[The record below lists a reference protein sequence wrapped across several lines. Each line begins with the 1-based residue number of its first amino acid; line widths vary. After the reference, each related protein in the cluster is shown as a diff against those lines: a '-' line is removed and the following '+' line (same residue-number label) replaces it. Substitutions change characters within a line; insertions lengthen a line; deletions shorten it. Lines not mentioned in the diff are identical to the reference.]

1 MAALN
6 GIGGEGNE
14 GFRAGILTFEKHVPF
29 AMSLPEN
36 QEINGN
42 PAALTFDRAVDEL
55 RRGRAVQVTDG
66 TRGLIV
72 AAIETMQ
79 GPLFAR
85 LVAAGD
91 GRAVMLVTAE
101 RAHAAGLSR
110 QLGGAVAVAF
120 PSTTDLERLRALA
133 GVSGMAAVDSA
144 TFSVDAAPRGAPL
157 AAAAFQLAKAGRL
170 VPALIGFE
178 TEAGI
183 APGVLSI
190 PLSDV
195 AHHAPRFG
203 HHALQLLS
211 RARVPLAD
219 ALECEIAVFR
229 DEHSLAE
236 HVAVVIGKPDTASAV
251 PVRLHSACL
260 TGDLL
265 GSLRCDCGEQL
276 RTAVARIGALGGG
289 VLLYLDQEGRG
300 IGLPNKLRAY
310 VLQDGGLD
318 TVDADQHLGF
328 LADERTYDVAAA
340 LLSELGIKRIRLLTN
355 NPQKINSLRD
365 HGLEVVGRVPLV
377 TTSNAHNERY
387 LRAKH
392 ERAGHLDIAE
402 K

>member
-1 MAALN
+1 
-6 GIGGEGNE
+6 
-14 GFRAGILTFEKHVPF
+14 
-29 AMSLPEN
+29 MSSPETP
-36 QEINGN
+36 EINGN

-55 RRGRAVQVTDG
+55 RRGRAIQVVDG
-66 TRGLIV
+66 SRGLVV
-72 AAIETMQ
+72 AAIETLQ
-79 GPLFAR
+79 TQLFAR
-85 LVAAGD
+85 LVATGQ
-91 GRAVMLVTAE
+91 GRAAMLVTAE
-101 RAHAAGLSR
+101 RALAAGLSR
-110 QLGGAVAVAF
+110 QLSGPIAVAF
-120 PSTTDLERLRALA
+120 PPDTDLEQLRAIA
-133 GVSGMAAVDSA
+133 GVTG
-144 TFSVDAAPRGAPL
+144 AAPVDGAAFDVDQAPRCATL

-170 VPALIGFE
+170 VPALVGFE
-178 TEAGI
+178 SRGAPL
-183 APGVLSI
+183 PGVIAIELG
-190 PLSDV
+190 DV
-195 AHHAPRFG
+195 AHHARRFG

-219 ALECEIAVFR
+219 ALESEIAVFR

-236 HVAVVIGKPDTASAV
+236 HVAVVIGKPDPASAV

-276 RTAVARIGALGGG
+276 RTAVARIGSLGGG

-328 LADERTYDVAAA
+328 LADERTYEVAAA
-340 LLSELGIKRIRLLTN
+340 LLLELGFKRIRLLTN

-365 HGLEVVGRVPLV
+365 HGVEVVGRLPLV
-377 TTSNAHNERY
+377 TTSNTHNERY

-392 ERAGHLDIAE
+392 ERAGHLDLAE
-402 K
+402 KSGG

>member
-1 MAALN
+1 
-6 GIGGEGNE
+6 
-14 GFRAGILTFEKHVPF
+14 
-29 AMSLPEN
+29 MSSPTT
-36 QEINGN
+36 QTINGN
-42 PAALTFDRAVDEL
+42 PAALMFDRAVDEL

-66 TRGLIV
+66 TRGLVI
-72 AAIETMQ
+72 AAIETLQ
-79 GPLFAR
+79 TPLFQR
-85 LVAAGD
+85 LVAAAD

-101 RAHAAGLSR
+101 RAHAAALSR
-110 QLGGAVAVAF
+110 RLSGAVAVAF
-120 PSTTDLERLRALA
+120 PRDTDLESLRTLA
-133 GVSGMAAVDSA
+133 GVDGTAPVDDDA
-144 TFSVDAAPRGAPL
+144 FVVDPSPSNAPL

-170 VPALIGFE
+170 VPALIGFD
-178 TEAGI
+178 TDA
-183 APGVLSI
+183 ATVQGVLTI
-190 PLSDV
+190 ALNDV

-219 ALECEIAVFR
+219 AVECEIAVFR

-236 HVAVVIGKPDTASAV
+236 HVAVVIGNPDATSAV

-276 RTAVARIGALGGG
+276 RTAVARIATLGGG

-328 LADERTYDVAAA
+328 LADERSYDVAAA
-340 LLSELGIKRIRLLTN
+340 LLTELGIKRIRLLTN

-365 HGLEVVGRVPLV
+365 HGIEVVGRLPLV
-377 TTSNAHNERY
+377 TTSNTHNERY
-387 LRAKH
+387 LRAKL

>member
-1 MAALN
+1 
-6 GIGGEGNE
+6 
-14 GFRAGILTFEKHVPF
+14 
-29 AMSLPEN
+29 MSSPTI

-42 PAALTFDRAVDEL
+42 PAALSFDRAVDEL

-66 TRGLIV
+66 RQSLVV
-72 AAIETMQ
+72 AAIETVQ
-79 GPLFAR
+79 GPLFER
-85 LVAAGD
+85 LVAAGA
-91 GRAVMLVTAE
+91 GLAAMLVTAE
-101 RAHAAGLSR
+101 RAHAAGLSS
-110 QLGGAVAVAF
+110 QLSGAVAITF
-120 PSTTDLERLRALA
+120 PASADLELLRALA
-133 GVSGMAAVDSA
+133 GVAGIGPVDGIA
-144 TFSVDAAPRGAPL
+144 LSVDPAPPNAPL
-157 AAAAFQLAKAGRL
+157 AAASFQLAKAGRL
-170 VPALIGFE
+170 VPALVGFA
-178 TEAGI
+178 TGPEAV
-183 APGVLSI
+183 PGVLSI
-190 PLSDV
+190 ALGDV

-219 ALECEIAVFR
+219 ALDCEIAVFR
-229 DEHSLAE
+229 DEHSLGE
-236 HVAVVIGKPDTASAV
+236 HVAVVIGTPDAASAV

-276 RTAVARIGALGGG
+276 RTAVTRIEALGGG

-318 TVDADQHLGF
+318 TVDADRHLGF

-340 LLSELGIKRIRLLTN
+340 LLNELGIKRIRLLTN

-365 HGLEVVGRVPLV
+365 HGIEVVGRLPLV
-377 TTSNAHNERY
+377 TTSNTHNERY

-392 ERAGHLDIAE
+392 ERAGHLDLAE
-402 K
+402 KSGG

>member
-1 MAALN
+1 
-6 GIGGEGNE
+6 
-14 GFRAGILTFEKHVPF
+14 
-29 AMSLPEN
+29 MSSPPTP
-36 QEINGN
+36 EINGN
-42 PAALTFDRAVDEL
+42 PAALAFDRAVDEL
-55 RRGRAVQVTDG
+55 RRGRAVQVADG
-66 TRGLIV
+66 ARGLVV
-72 AAIETMQ
+72 AAIETVQ
-79 GPLFAR
+79 TQLFAR
-85 LVAAGD
+85 LVAASG

-101 RAHAAGLSR
+101 RAHAAGLSH
-110 QLGGAVAVAF
+110 QLCGAVAVAF
-120 PSTTDLERLRALA
+120 PADTDLDRLRALA
-133 GVSGMAAVDSA
+133 GVAGLAPVDSA
-144 TFSVDAAPRGAPL
+144 AFDVDAAPRCAPL

-178 TEAGI
+178 SDAN
-183 APGVLSI
+183 ASPGVVTIALG
-190 PLSDV
+190 DV
-195 AHHAPRFG
+195 VHHAPRFG

-219 ALECEIAVFR
+219 ALDCEIAVFR

-236 HVAVVIGKPDTASAV
+236 HVAVVIGTPDPASAV

-276 RTAVARIGALGGG
+276 RTAVARIGAVGGG

-318 TVDADQHLGF
+318 TVDADRHLGF
-328 LADERTYDVAAA
+328 LADERSYDVAAA
-340 LLSELGIKRIRLLTN
+340 LLTELGYKRIRLLTN

-365 HGLEVVGRVPLV
+365 HGIEVVGRLPLV
-377 TTSNAHNERY
+377 TTSNTHNERY

-402 K
+402 KTGG

>member
-1 MAALN
+1 MP
-6 GIGGEGNE
+6 
-14 GFRAGILTFEKHVPF
+14 FE
-29 AMSLPEN
+29 MSSSHP

-55 RRGRAVQVTDG
+55 RRGRAVHVTDG
-66 TRGLIV
+66 ARGLVV
-72 AAIETMQ
+72 AAIETLQ
-79 GPLFAR
+79 APLFAR
-85 LVAAGD
+85 LVAAAE
-91 GRAVMLVTAE
+91 GRAVMLITAE
-101 RAHAAGLSR
+101 RAHAAALSR
-110 QLGGAVAVAF
+110 RLSGPVAVAF
-120 PSTTDLERLRALA
+120 PPETDLECLRTLA
-133 GVSGMAAVDSA
+133 GVDGIAPVD
-144 TFSVDAAPRGAPL
+144 DAAFEVDPSPRSAPL

-170 VPALIGFE
+170 VPALIGFDNDGD
-178 TEAGI
+178 AMS
-183 APGVLSI
+183 GVLTI
-190 PLSDV
+190 PVRDV
-195 AHHAPRFG
+195 VHQAPRFG

-219 ALECEIAVFR
+219 AVECEIAVFR

-236 HVAVVIGKPDTASAV
+236 HVAVVIGQPDAASAV

-276 RTAVARIGALGGG
+276 RTAVARISALGGG

-318 TVDADQHLGF
+318 TVDADEHLGF
-328 LADERTYDVAAA
+328 LADERSYDVAAA
-340 LLSELGIKRIRLLTN
+340 LLHELGYKRIRLLTN

-365 HGLEVVGRVPLV
+365 HGIEVVGRLPLV
-377 TTSNAHNERY
+377 TTSNRHNERY

-402 K
+402 KSSV